1 MRHPI
6 ISGVLAI
13 ALSLT
18 GLMTPAPARA
28 DDDSLR
34 RILGAAVVVGAV
46 ALAVRENDRRE
57 RQARPNTQPQQPAY
71 HRIDRQGNWHRQQ
84 NGWQQPRVD
93 HRPRPQPDLRS
104 DGWLLPASCLRDF
117 RVRGEHVRLFA
128 AHCLERSYR
137 HADRLPL
144 ACATTIRSEGRLRT
158 GFDPRCLRHQGYRVT
173 DRH

>member
-1 MRHPI
+1 MRHLI
-6 ISGVLAI
+6 ISGVLAL
-13 ALSLT
+13 ALGAT
-18 GLMTPAPARA
+18 GLLTPAPARA

-46 ALAVRENDRRE
+46 ALAVRENDRRGRDA
-57 RQARPNTQPQQPAY
+57 RQDTPPQQPAD
-71 HRIDRQGNWHRQQ
+71 HRIDRQGNWQRPQHD
-84 NGWQQPRVD
+84 WQQPRVD
-93 HRPRPQPDLRS
+93 HRPRPQPDLQS

-117 RVRGEHVRLFA
+117 WVHGEQVRLFG

-158 GFDPRCLRHQGYRVT
+158 GYDPRCLRHQGYRVT